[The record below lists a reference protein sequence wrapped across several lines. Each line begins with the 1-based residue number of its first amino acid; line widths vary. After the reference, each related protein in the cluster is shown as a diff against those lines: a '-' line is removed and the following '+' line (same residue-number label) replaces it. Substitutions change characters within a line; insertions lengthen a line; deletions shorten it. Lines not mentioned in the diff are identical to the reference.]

1 MTIEQLKALADKIRS
16 TDPATR
22 RKGLEALR
30 GVLQLTIAKIDA
42 VLAKEGGTEH
52 GTNEK
57 QTHDKEPF
65 VEGSAGAEAG
75 TPE

>member
-1 MTIEQLKALADKIRS
+1 MTSEQFKALADKIRS

-30 GVLQLTIAKIDA
+30 GVLQLTIAMIDA
-42 VLAKEGGTEH
+42 VLAKEGGAAD

-57 QTHDKEPF
+57 QEHDEEPR
-65 VEGSAGAEAG
+65 VEGSAGASDRAQE
-75 TPE
+75 